1 MRSRSHEPGS
11 VSHEVRDIEAQQ
23 NCCPSADE
31 PHSENQDASIKLA
44 ASALPWNAS
53 ACAPIFPSAPSA
65 TRQARRQCMVVTLY
79 TKGCVGCHNH
89 TNRTEAYGVGVH
101 WWGEPERRPTTIQG
115 KSLRGGPA
123 VVPTPLAA
131 PVIAAMCV
139 LTRRVEPYRHGNAD
153 R

>member
-1 MRSRSHEPGS
+1 MG
-11 VSHEVRDIEAQQ
+11 V
-23 NCCPSADE
+23 
-31 PHSENQDASIKLA
+31 
-44 ASALPWNAS
+44 
-53 ACAPIFPSAPSA
+53 APY
-65 TRQARRQCMVVTLY
+65 L
-79 TKGCVGCHNH
+79 KECVGCHNH

-101 WWGEPERRPTTIQG
+101 WWGERERRPATTQG
-115 KSLRGGPA
+115 KSLRAEPA